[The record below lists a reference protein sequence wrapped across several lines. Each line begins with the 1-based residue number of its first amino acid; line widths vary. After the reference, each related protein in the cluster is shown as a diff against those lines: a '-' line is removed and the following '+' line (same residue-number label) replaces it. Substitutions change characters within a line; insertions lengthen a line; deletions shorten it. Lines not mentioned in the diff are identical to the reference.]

1 MSKAP
6 DGARKRLTTG
16 ALMSTASYNFSA
28 DFTAAPS
35 RDAVDGLAAIASA
48 LDQGLVGAPNRRG
61 QQFLD
66 VCAIAV
72 GWAVLVAVVLHPE
85 LQLAAIGLGIAI
97 FALRSMW
104 RLVLGPSEQTYPRRL
119 SADRSAFQ
127 YG

>member
-1 MSKAP
+1 
-6 DGARKRLTTG
+6 
-16 ALMSTASYNFSA
+16 MSTANYKFSA

-48 LDQGLVGAPNRRG
+48 LDQGLVGAPNPRG

-66 VCAIAV
+66 FCAIAL

-85 LQLAAIGLGIAI
+85 LQLAAIGLGIGI
-97 FALRSMW
+97 FAVRSMC

-119 SADRSAFQ
+119 SADRSALQ